1 MTMRTEESI
10 LRKALAAFRKPSLAI
25 LAFGALALAG
35 CELGVSN
42 PAEIEEADLET
53 EAAVPAIVNGAR
65 HTFGLATTIFGGG
78 GVYSASALLTD
89 ELVHSG
95 SWVPLREISEGLP
108 GNESP
113 ENQSHWGYSSQ
124 ARWQAEDA
132 IGKAQGLV
140 QDPAGNQWVAMAMLY
155 AGFSNRLM
163 GDMFCDAVVD
173 GGPRQNHTTFHER
186 AVGFFTSAAE
196 VAQAGGHA
204 DLRNAALAGRA
215 QARMMLG
222 EWDQAVSDAQQV
234 STSFRFEHVHS
245 ENSTNEHNG
254 VHNWAVRGDNGDQM
268 TVWGTPFAE
277 WGLAVDGG
285 VESEGDPRVSFRVV
299 LDGDGSQVVGGD
311 NRRPLW
317 YSQKY
322 ASRST
327 GIPMAKGTEMRLIQ
341 AEAQLRGGQVQAA
354 VSFINDV
361 RAHHGLDPVS
371 ATSATEAWD
380 LLVRERGIELWLE
393 GRRLADLR
401 RWAADPATA
410 PRAGLP
416 VVREVAFGQPA
427 VQDPAR
433 NVLDADPLC
442 LRVSTNEIASNPNLQ
457 SDPPR

>member
-1 MTMRTEESI
+1 MRTDDSI
-10 LRKALAAFRKPSLAI
+10 LWRARAGLRAPSLAI
-25 LAFGALALAG
+25 LAIGAVALAG

-42 PAEIEEADLET
+42 PAEIEESDLET

-95 SWVPLREISEGLP
+95 SWVPLREISEGVP

-140 QDPAGNQWVAMAMLY
+140 QDPASNQWVAMAMVY
-155 AGFSNRLM
+155 AGFTNRLM

-173 GGPRQNHTTFHER
+173 GGPRQHHSTFHER
-186 AVGFFTSAAE
+186 AVDFFTSAAE
-196 VAQAGGHA
+196 VAQAGGHG

-234 STSFRFEHVHS
+234 STGFRFEHVHS
-245 ENSTNEHNG
+245 ENSSNEHNG

-268 TVWGTPFAE
+268 TVWGTPFAD
-277 WGLAVDGG
+277 WGLEVNGEVD
-285 VESEGDPRVSFRVV
+285 SEGDPRVSFQAV
-299 LDGDGSQVVGGD
+299 LGEDGSPVVGGD

-322 ASRST
+322 PSRSS
-327 GIPMAKGTEMRLIQ
+327 GIPVAKGTEMRLIE
-341 AEAQLRGGQVQAA
+341 AEAQLRNGQVQGA
-354 VSFINDV
+354 VSLMNEV
-361 RAHHGLDPVS
+361 RANHGLDPVS
-371 ATSATEAWD
+371 ATNQQEAWD
-380 LLVRERGIELWLE
+380 LLVRERGVELWLE

-401 RWAADPATA
+401 RWAEDPATA
-410 PRAGLP
+410 ARAGLP

-427 VQDPAR
+427 AQDPAR

-442 LRVSTNEIASNPNLQ
+442 LRVSTNEIGSNSHLQ